1 MATSPLRPG
10 GRQDFACSGSV
21 PVGQRLAHDI
31 VKPKDWGAFQRN
43 CVVLFREELRD
54 PNAKEYGRNGQDQGG
69 IDILGHRDCDPAR
82 AVGVQCRLIQKSL
95 KHGKL
100 LADCRAALT
109 LPFTLKELV
118 FATTAPNDAKAE
130 QAAKAVERQLRAEG
144 HDVTVHL
151 YGWEQ
156 LQLLIALHEPAYNA
170 FMPTSL
176 ATSRPIEMTATDAMN
191 MAGFAARLADELLQ
205 RGGMAL
211 APLPVGPAGPGNIG
225 GEDPAL
231 HGRIDI
237 LRDLVREGDGLA
249 AERKLIA
256 LRDGPDA
263 AAAPWARYRIETNIA
278 AALMDRGR
286 EGEAAEA
293 YERAHRLRPDDPDA
307 LANLSIARTIQG
319 RPAEGMEIARAV
331 LARPDRTEFAVSA
344 LLQAASRSTW
354 EGDPETLVPEEM
366 LDSRTA
372 QLAIADFLR
381 RRWLPGWEARV
392 LALPDGEGEFDDV
405 TRIKALAI
413 LSIAVDSRVHVV
425 GGGETVSDAQID
437 AAATYMLS
445 YATHCLRVGY
455 ADRHDLMAHVS
466 NAALLL
472 RIGGRREEAET
483 LLREGLKALPG
494 EDQLLRLLAM
504 TLIDRGQRGEAMKV
518 LEPGT
523 EPETVLMKIQFGRTG
538 SASDRLAA
546 LKAIEDGGEGRVAGM
561 RRRLLAEMAI
571 AAGDEDA
578 LRTVL
583 DDMLS
588 RAEDVV
594 AARLLEV
601 EAARRNGLSEDGTH
615 RRLRDIAGSLGNDP
629 EPIDRTLV
637 AEAMLQNGLE
647 AEAADLIEALVDL
660 NSPRPVTLMYLTA
673 LAEARR
679 DGAYRAALG
688 RAAAAV
694 REHPDMLWLD
704 ARHAWNVGD
713 LDRCL
718 ADLDRMLVIRPDLPK
733 ATLMRIETLLRLGRS
748 KAVLEALDKPIEDLP
763 WAGGSDPFRVASLLG
778 HFGHHERAAR
788 LAYRLFLQQRDR
800 PRAWMTLASM
810 TIREGQEH
818 AERASNWSRTTVGT
832 DVAVD
837 IKYEDGN
844 AVFFIVEPDRGL
856 RSLDPDS
863 WEPEHAL
870 VRTVSGLAVDD
881 TFVGPD
887 GRPGRIAKL
896 RHKIVAR
903 FHYVL
908 ENYEGRFP
916 DVFGFKSMSIDPES
930 PNGLDGII
938 AELTE
943 RHDWVLAE
951 QDRHVASGMPI
962 DVLAA
967 RLGRDTIDVA
977 GGLAE
982 QGIRLQVAVGTAPER
997 EAARV
1002 AIIRNG
1008 RSGCVLDL
1016 LSFWTAWRLGVL
1028 GIVGETCGQ
1037 VTVPRSVAD
1046 RLHARLDRHSLSKG
1060 SGHASMS
1067 YLEGGRI
1074 LHTETPAE
1082 RMAEICDDLSAAIAW
1097 IARNDASRP
1106 LVIGDDLPAAF
1117 RNMIQSGRS
1126 DMLDA
1131 VALALTTRTLL
1142 VCDDLALRGMH
1153 AAGGGERSA
1162 WLHAVLT
1169 EASGRG
1175 RLSVA
1180 DLTRHT
1186 VDMIRAGQAQL
1197 GVNGGMIALGIE
1209 QDWLE
1214 DGRLGNRA
1222 RALAS
1227 RLGGSEAEPLS
1238 HLNAACE
1245 AIGQIW
1251 TTDSV
1256 RPVRDAATGFILES
1270 LIRQRSDWRR
1280 ILQAVD
1286 RFADHIPGLRD
1297 YVRGWT
1303 RGHFLPDYC

>member
-1 MATSPLRPG
+1 MATSLSKPG
-10 GRQDFACSGSV
+10 GRQDFASTGSV

-69 IDILGHRDCDPAR
+69 IDILGHRDRDPVR

-95 KHGKL
+95 KRAKL
-100 LADCRAALT
+100 LADCRAALA
-109 LPFTLKELV
+109 LSFGLKEII
-118 FATTAPNDAKAE
+118 FATTAPNDTKAE
-130 QAAKAVERQLRAEG
+130 QAAKAVERELRAEG
-144 HDVTVHL
+144 HDVTVNL

-170 FMPTSL
+170 FMPTSV
-176 ATSRPIEMTATDAMN
+176 ATSRAIEMIATDPMN
-191 MAGFAARLADELLQ
+191 IAGFAARLADELLQ

-211 APLPVGPAGPGNIG
+211 APLPVAPAGPGNIG

-231 HGRIDI
+231 HARIDI
-237 LRDLVREGDGLA
+237 LRDLVREGDGA
-249 AERKLIA
+249 VAEKKLVF

-263 AAAPWARYRIETNIA
+263 AEAPWARYRIETNIA

-286 EGEAAEA
+286 ESEAAEA

-319 RPAEGMEIARAV
+319 RASEGMEIARAV

-344 LLQAASRSTW
+344 LLQAASRSSW

-366 LDSRTA
+366 RGSKTA

-381 RRWLPGWEARV
+381 KRWLPGWEARV
-392 LALPDGEGEFDDV
+392 LALADGEGEFDDV
-405 TRIKALAI
+405 ARMKALAI

-425 GGGETVSDAQID
+425 GGGETVTDAQID
-437 AAATYMLS
+437 AAATSMLS

-455 ADRHDLMAHVS
+455 ADRHDLLAHVS

-472 RIGGRREEAET
+472 RIGGRREETET
-483 LLREGLKALPG
+483 LLREGLRALPG
-494 EDQLLRLLAM
+494 EDQMLRLLAM
-504 TLIDRGQRGEAMKV
+504 TLIDRGERDEAIRM

-523 EPETVLMKIQFGRTG
+523 EPETVLMKIQFGRTN
-538 SASDRLAA
+538 SAPDRLAA
-546 LKAIEDGGEGRVAGM
+546 LQAMDEPSDGRVAGM

-571 AAGDEDA
+571 AAGDGDA

-583 DDMLS
+583 DDL
-588 RAEDVV
+588 RCHPEDVV

-601 EAARRNGLSEDGTH
+601 EAARRAGLSDDDTH
-615 RRLRDIAGSLGNDP
+615 RRLREIAGGLSDTS
-629 EPIDRTLV
+629 EPIDCMLV

-647 AEAADLIEALVDL
+647 VEAAGLIESLADL
-660 NSPRPVTLMYLTA
+660 DSPRPVTFMYLTA

-679 DGAYRAALG
+679 DDAFRAALG
-688 RAAAAV
+688 RAATAV

-718 ADLDRMLVIRPDLPK
+718 ADLDRMLEIRPDLPK

-748 KAVLEALDKPIEDLP
+748 KAVLEALDEPIEDLS

-818 AERASNWSRTTVGT
+818 AERSSSWSPTTVGT

-837 IKYEDGN
+837 VEYEDGN
-844 AVFFIVEPDRGL
+844 AVFFIVEPDKSL
-856 RSLDPDS
+856 RSMDPDS

-870 VRTVSGLAVDD
+870 VRTVSSLAVDD

-887 GRPGRIAKL
+887 GRLGRIAKL

-938 AELTE
+938 TELKE

-967 RLGRDTIDVA
+967 RLGLDTIDVA

-982 QGIRLQVAVGTAPER
+982 QGIQLQVAVGTAPER
-997 EAARV
+997 DAARA

-1028 GIVGETCGQ
+1028 GIVKEICGQ

-1046 RLHARLDRHSLSKG
+1046 RLHARLDRHSLSKKA
-1060 SGHASMS
+1060 GHASMS

-1082 RMAEICDDLSAAIAW
+1082 RMAEICTDLSAAIGW
-1097 IARNDASRP
+1097 IERNDASRP

-1117 RNMIQSGRS
+1117 RDMIQSGRS

-1131 VALALTTRTLL
+1131 VALALTTGTLL
-1142 VCDDLALRGMH
+1142 ICDDLALRGMH
-1153 AAGGGERSA
+1153 AAGAGERSA

-1169 EASGRG
+1169 EASDQG
-1175 RLSVA
+1175 RLPVA
-1180 DLTRHT
+1180 DLTLHT
-1186 VDMIRAGQAQL
+1186 VDMIRAGQAHL
-1197 GVNGGMIALGIE
+1197 GVSGGMIALGVE
-1209 QDWLE
+1209 QDCLE
-1214 DGRLGNRA
+1214 GGRLGDRA
-1222 RALAS
+1222 RALAG
-1227 RLGGSEAEPLS
+1227 RLGGSEAELLS
-1238 HLNAACE
+1238 HFHAACD
-1245 AIGQIW
+1245 AIGQLW
-1251 TTDSV
+1251 TTNSV
-1256 RPVRDAATGFILES
+1256 RPVRDAATGLILES
-1270 LIRQRSDWRR
+1270 LIRQRSDWHS
-1280 ILQAVD
+1280 ILQAVE
-1286 RFADHIPGLRD
+1286 RFADFIPDLRA
-1297 YVRGWT
+1297 YVRAWA
-1303 RGHFLPDYC
+1303 RGHFLPGYC